1 MSQTIVDSADAGVPT
16 EPGLL
21 ARWLLPVLFALA
33 VLMGAAQLFHPHIDV
48 DTWWHL
54 RVGEWIWANGQVPR
68 QDYFSR
74 HGLET
79 GKHWYA
85 YSWLYEVVL
94 YACYRW
100 WGWNG
105 VVLFRAVQGFAVAY
119 AWLLL
124 VKRGSTSVL
133 WTGLLFFVGYLG
145 FFLMTL
151 SERPWLL
158 SMILAMWTLAVV
170 QDHRRGERHWHHWLL
185 PLGYILW
192 ANWHIQF
199 IYGLAFL
206 GLGMV
211 APLGDRLLGWD
222 DGSATAYTAAQWGT
236 PAWRRLTVLAALSGV
251 ATLANPFHVWLYY
264 VVYDYATQPGAFAYV
279 YELMPPDFRRREDWI
294 CLSLAGL
301 ALFLTGRQRHLSCF
315 ALLLI
320 IGPTLAGLR
329 AKRDQWYLLIGVIG
343 VLSEMRFAWLSL
355 PPAPRWPI
363 WSHLSVLIGLSVL
376 ALVGSLRLP
385 AEEFARDEA
394 EHFPAASVQHILEQ
408 RYPGPIF
415 NHFDW
420 GGYLIWRLRDYPVA
434 MDGRTNLHGDARID
448 AAVQTWTGK
457 PGWDELPELRAARVL
472 LVQQD
477 TPLNQL
483 LRRDPRFKLVFEE
496 KLAAV
501 FIAAPDH
508 SSGVNAPSSGT
519 TAK

>member
-1 MSQTIVDSADAGVPT
+1 MSQSVLDTEKKGVT
-16 EPGLL
+16 AEPGLL
-21 ARWLLPVLFALA
+21 ARWLMPLLFALV
-33 VLMGAAQLFHPHIDV
+33 VLMGSAQLFHPHIDV

-54 RVGEWIWANGQVPR
+54 RVGEWVWENGQVPR

-79 GKHWYA
+79 GKPWYA

-94 YACYRW
+94 YACYLG
-100 WGWNG
+100 WGWPG

-119 AWLLL
+119 AWLLF
-124 VKRGSTSVL
+124 VQRGSASVL
-133 WTGLLFFVGYLG
+133 WTGLLFFLGYLG

-151 SERPWLL
+151 SERPWLF

-170 QDHRRGERHWHHWLL
+170 QDHRRGQTLWHHWLL
-185 PLGYILW
+185 PAGYVLW

-206 GLGMV
+206 GLGV
-211 APLGDRLLGWD
+211 AAPLGDRLLRWED
-222 DGSATAYTAAQWGT
+222 ASAPAMTAARWGT
-236 PAWRRLTVLAALSGV
+236 PIWRRLTLLAGLCAA
-251 ATLANPFHVWLYY
+251 ATLVNPYHVWLYY

-301 ALFLTGRQRHLSCF
+301 ALFLTGRQRSLSCF

-343 VLSEMRFAWLSL
+343 VLSDVRFAWLSL
-355 PPAPRWPI
+355 PPAPQ
-363 WSHLSVLIGLSVL
+363 WSPRCHLAILTGLSGL
-376 ALVGSLRLP
+376 AVAGSLILP

-394 EHFPAASVQHILEQ
+394 EHFPTAAVQHILAQ

-434 MDGRTNLHGDARID
+434 MDGRTNLHGDARLD

-457 PGWDELPELRAARVL
+457 PGWDELPELRAAQVL

-483 LRRDPRFKLVFEE
+483 LRRDSRFKLVFEE

-501 FIAAPDH
+501 FIAAPDQ
-508 SSGVNAPSSGT
+508 SRGAKSPSSVT
-519 TAK
+519 IAK